1 MSNFK
6 KSTLA
11 VLLAFAAGAAVL
23 PSLAHADG
31 GRGGDS
37 SSDGRGSDGHG
48 GGGHDSGGHDSGGHD
63 SDGRGLGGSSDS
75 GSSAGGTGAAGA
87 GGHDAGHDGGH
98 EAGHDATDRGLDS
111 SEAHGNHGS
120 ASNDDVGA
128 HTATGNQS
136 PDTPTVSVTSAVSVR

>member
-48 GGGHDSGGHDSGGHD
+48 GGDHGGGHDN
-63 SDGRGLGGSSDS
+63 DGRGHGSSSDS
-75 GSSAGGTGAAGA
+75 GNSAGGAGAAGA

-98 EAGHDATDRGLDS
+98 EAGHDATDRGRDS

-128 HTATGNQS
+128 GTATGSQS
-136 PDTPTVSVTSAVSVR
+136 PDTPTVSVTSAVSAR

>member
-48 GGGHDSGGHDSGGHD
+48 GGDHGGGHDN
-63 SDGRGLGGSSDS
+63 DGRGHGSSSDS
-75 GSSAGGTGAAGA
+75 GNSAGGAGAAGA